1 MEPTTCVWRIIGQE
15 DIMGTLGNVVKLE
28 DRGLLRV
35 EVPEEKCRCRGGDGV
50 LVFDAIKG
58 LWLKS

>member
-28 DRGLLRV
+28 DRELLRV
-35 EVPEEKCRCRGGDGV
+35 ETQRKSAGAEEEMGSWC
-50 LVFDAIKG
+50 LMP
-58 LWLKS
+58 